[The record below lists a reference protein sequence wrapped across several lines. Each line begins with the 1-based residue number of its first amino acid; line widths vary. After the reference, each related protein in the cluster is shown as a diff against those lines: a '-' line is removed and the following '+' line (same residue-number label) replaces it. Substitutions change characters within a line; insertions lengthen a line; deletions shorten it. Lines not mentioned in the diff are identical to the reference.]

1 MDLPLSLRRTR
12 RAFLFVFFLAAA
24 WTSPVQ
30 AEGKVPW
37 ARIVVIGASVS
48 HGFTGAEPFG
58 GPKTKELALDRY
70 LDAALLAPHEPPRNL
85 ANAMFF
91 MLPDDMGHTQIR
103 QALTNDPTLVIGIDF
118 LFWFCYGH
126 GETDQ
131 DRQDHFEKGLTLLEA
146 VECPLIIG
154 DIPDASAAV
163 NRMLSP
169 REVPSPKARAA
180 ANRRLKE
187 WAAQRKQVTVVPLA
201 EFMRLVAGNKAL
213 TVHGHAF
220 ADSTTL
226 NLLLQGDRLH
236 PRRRGC
242 AVLAV
247 SILDAFVAGQPGLD
261 ASQVRWDPEEVLREA
276 GSLQVQSAEPAE
288 RGPGFKP

>member
-1 MDLPLSLRRTR
+1 MDAALSLRRHG
-12 RAFLFVFFLAAA
+12 RAFLFLFFLAASWA
-24 WTSPVQ
+24 GP
-30 AEGKVPW
+30 ARAGEKAPW

-58 GPKTKELALDRY
+58 GPQTKELALDRY
-70 LDAALLAPHEPPRNL
+70 LDAALLAPHEPARNL

-103 QALTNDPTLVIGIDF
+103 QALTNHATLVIGIDF

-131 DRQDHFEKGLTLLEA
+131 DRMGHFEKGLTLLES
-146 VECPLIIG
+146 VKCPLIIG

-163 NRMLSP
+163 NRMISL
-169 REVPSPKARAA
+169 REMPSPKVRTA
-180 ANRRLKE
+180 ANRRLRE
-187 WAAQRKQVTVVPLA
+187 WAARHKQVTVVPLA
-201 EFMRLVAGNKAL
+201 EFMRVVTANKAL
-213 TVHGHAF
+213 TVHGHDF
-220 ADSTTL
+220 AGGTTRA
-226 NLLLQGDRLH
+226 LLQRDRLH
-236 PRRRGC
+236 PSPRGC

-247 SILDAFVAGQPGLD
+247 SILDAFLAARPGLD
-261 ASQVRWDPEEVLREA
+261 ASQVRWDPDEVLRAA
-276 GSLQVQSAEPAE
+276 GSLRIQPAEPAQ

>member
-1 MDLPLSLRRTR
+1 MDAAQSFGRKT

-24 WTSPVQ
+24 WASGIH
-30 AEGKVPW
+30 AEEKAPW

-48 HGFTGAEPFG
+48 HGFTASEAFG

-70 LDAALLAPHEPPRNL
+70 LDGALIAAHEPLRNL

-103 QALTNDPTLVIGIDF
+103 QALTNNPTLIIGVDF

-126 GETDQ
+126 GETDR
-131 DRQDHFEKGLTLLEA
+131 DREDHFEKGLKLLES

-169 REVPSPKARAA
+169 REMPSPKARAA

-187 WAAQRKQVTVVPLA
+187 WAGQHKQVIVVPLD
-201 EFMRLVAGNKAL
+201 EFMHEVTANKAL
-213 TVHGHAF
+213 TVHGF
-220 ADSTTL
+220 ALAEGTTRA
-226 NLLLQGDRLH
+226 LLQHDRLH
-236 PRRRGC
+236 PNQRGC
-242 AVLAV
+242 AVLTV
-247 SILDAFVAGQPGLD
+247 SILDAFLAAQRGLD
-261 ASQVRWDPEEVLREA
+261 ASQVRWDPDEVLRTTGLLPA
-276 GSLQVQSAEPAE
+276 NSAEPTE